1 MPDLRTGSVSATLL
15 VYNMMLDKVRKYL
28 TAVANIVVKFTSLIC
43 FSLLQLAM
51 SPGEL
56 SNSDSNHG
64 WSSSHPSLGSHG
76 GHGGHRGGGGS
87 GGELPISDNNVTT
100 TNGALDAAEW
110 DIETESD
117 IDVSIFLTL

>member
-1 MPDLRTGSVSATLL
+1 
-15 VYNMMLDKVRKYL
+15 
-28 TAVANIVVKFTSLIC
+28 
-43 FSLLQLAM
+43 M

-64 WSSSHPSLGSHG
+64 WSSSHHSLGSYG
-76 GHGGHRGGGGS
+76 GGQGHRGGGGG

-110 DIETESD
+110 DLEAESD
-117 IDVSIFLTL
+117 IDVSSYQIFCCV

>member
-1 MPDLRTGSVSATLL
+1 
-15 VYNMMLDKVRKYL
+15 
-28 TAVANIVVKFTSLIC
+28 
-43 FSLLQLAM
+43 M

-64 WSSSHPSLGSHG
+64 WSSSHHSLGSYG
-76 GHGGHRGGGGS
+76 GGQGHRGGGGGG

-110 DIETESD
+110 DLEAESD
-117 IDVSIFLTL
+117 IDVSSSYDGGHQSLKTSISKCRLFYWCFCLGWWLAVL